1 MLTSLI
7 RTPPSKTA
15 PTSSKDI
22 LDETSLTLFYPDA
35 QRTFHGDP
43 GSKIIYASKVYG
55 DITLRLVDPQGR
67 DERWLFAHH
76 LWNSSVLLAELISDE
91 AVQAIDEKDRQ
102 TRGPAVGRADVG
114 PSHGIEGPRA
124 EKKISDTDLRAPGRW
139 SVKGERVLELGAG
152 AWYPALSLHDT

>member
-7 RTPPSKTA
+7 RKP
-15 PTSSKDI
+15 SSKEPS
-22 LDETSLTLFYPDA
+22 ETPEEVLENTALTLFYPDA

-43 GSKIIYASKVYG
+43 GSSIIYASERYG
-55 DITLRLVDPQGR
+55 DIKLQLPDPEGR

-91 AVQAIDEKDRQ
+91 AA
-102 TRGPAVGRADVG
+102 
-114 PSHGIEGPRA
+114 RA
-124 EKKISDTDLRAPGRW
+124 EREASSQRDEESSRNGTTSQKDSKNGEEQGNDNDADGLRAPGRW

-152 AWYPALSLHDT
+152 MCV

>member
-7 RTPPSKTA
+7 RNPPATDES
-15 PTSSKDI
+15 PQEI
-22 LDETSLTLFYPDA
+22 LDNTSLTIFYPDA

-43 GSKIIYASKVYG
+43 GSAIIYASKRYG
-55 DITLRLVDPQGR
+55 DITLRLADPAVH

-91 AVQAIDEKDRQ
+91 AARVEGENKGQRDVVAE
-102 TRGPAVGRADVG
+102 GRAEIGQDVNPG
-114 PSHGIEGPRA
+114 KGVHRA
-124 EKKISDTDLRAPGRW
+124 DQQDNRQDLGLRAPGRW

-152 AWYPALSLHDT
+152 A